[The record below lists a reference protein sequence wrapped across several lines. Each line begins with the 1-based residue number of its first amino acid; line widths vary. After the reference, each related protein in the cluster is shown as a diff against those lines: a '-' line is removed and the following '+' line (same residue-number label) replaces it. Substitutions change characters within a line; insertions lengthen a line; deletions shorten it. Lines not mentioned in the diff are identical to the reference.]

1 MIRGRVRGG
10 REPLV
15 RVTIHRTRPS
25 AIEAVVDTGF
35 TGHICLAAHLRRRMA
50 LRRAG
55 EVEIELADGRRVLQA
70 AFLGEI
76 SFDGRQRTVLV
87 TLTRSTD
94 SLIGTSLLAGKTVRV
109 EFVRGGT
116 VVVS

>member
-10 REPLV
+10 REPLI
-15 RVTIHRTRPS
+15 R
-25 AIEAVVDTGF
+25 
-35 TGHICLAAHLRRRMA
+35 HLRRRMA

>member
-1 MIRGRVRGG
+1 M
-10 REPLV
+10 
-15 RVTIHRTRPS
+15 
-25 AIEAVVDTGF
+25 DTGF

-76 SFDGRQRTVLV
+76 SFDGRQRTV
-87 TLTRSTD
+87 
-94 SLIGTSLLAGKTVRV
+94 RV

-116 VVVS
+116 AVVS